1 MIFTA
6 MAIGAGIGALA
17 GIAVYGAKVLFSKTR
32 KWSWKDAGAHALG
45 GLVGGGVF
53 PAVLAGL
60 TAVGVPTAVG
70 FVAAGGISWGGI
82 WSLAQDAA
90 SWAFGRRKGLRKPK
104 HYLINT
110 AIGMATTAL
119 LLPVASR
126 AVGPAG
132 ELVRHS
138 GSLQSYVLPSRN
150 VAANLIKSEGEFLAY
165 GAISETIAATSA
177 AVTRRVVTEGSA
189 PAARAVGRSLPAG
202 APAITSELLFAEDP
216 TEDAPPPE
224 VRVAQDTTLPT
235 NPWLAGLAQRVD
247 SVEEEPEGDLT
258 GLIDVLQPR

>member
-17 GIAVYGAKVLFSKTR
+17 GMAVYGAKVLFSKTR

-45 GLVGGGVF
+45 GLVGGGLF
-53 PAVLAGL
+53 PAVLAAL
-60 TAVGVPTAVG
+60 TAIGVPTAVG

-110 AIGMATTAL
+110 AIGLATTAL
-119 LLPVASR
+119 LLPIASR

-132 ELVRHS
+132 QLVRHS
-138 GSLQSYVLPSRN
+138 GSLQSYVLPSKN

-177 AVTRRVVTEGSA
+177 AVTRRVVTEASV
-189 PAARAVGRSLPAG
+189 PAARAVGRSLPG
-202 APAITSELLFAEDP
+202 APAAASDLLSPEDP
-216 TEDAPPPE
+216 MDVPPE
-224 VRVAQDTTLPT
+224 SLVAQDATRPT
-235 NPWLAGLAQRVD
+235 NPWLAGLAERAPQL
-247 SVEEEPEGDLT
+247 EEEPEGDLS
-258 GLIDVLQPR
+258 GLIDAIQSR